1 MSIEQHTG
9 PDAASE
15 SADAAL
21 AHVLADLTRA
31 VLDLP
36 AAAPPA
42 PASGPDLGP
51 DPEAEEQPEPQPDE
65 GPERRRPGTL
75 LHELSFLDD

>member
-15 SADAAL
+15 SSDAAL

-36 AAAPPA
+36 ADAPPA
-42 PASGPDLGP
+42 PASGPD
-51 DPEAEEQPEPQPDE
+51 PEPEGQPEPQPDE